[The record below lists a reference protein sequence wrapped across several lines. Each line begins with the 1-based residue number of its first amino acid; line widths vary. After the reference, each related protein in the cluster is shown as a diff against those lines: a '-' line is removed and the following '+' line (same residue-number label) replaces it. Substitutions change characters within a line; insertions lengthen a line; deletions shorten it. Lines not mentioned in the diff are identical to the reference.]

1 MVAKVFSYLFQPDAV
16 LMRYCRAQKS
26 FIITPFGFFAF
37 FWKGLAMTLGMCKP
51 LLLTTLLAA
60 ALTAP
65 VQAQNKV
72 VNVYNWAEY
81 TAPDTISG
89 FEKETGI
96 KARYDTYDSN
106 DTLQA
111 KLLTGKSG
119 YDIVVPSTNYAARQ
133 IEGGLF
139 QKLDKSKI
147 PNLKYLDADIM
158 AVLADV
164 DPGNEYL
171 VPWGYGTNGLGFN
184 VTRVKE
190 IMGDDVDLG
199 SWDMLFKPENAEK
212 LRSCG
217 ISVLD
222 EAAQVFPAA
231 LHYLGKDPNSSDPAD
246 LQAALELLKSIRPYI
261 RQFSSSGY
269 IDELASGDLCMVF
282 AYSGDVMIAAS
293 RAEEAGKP
301 YEIDYYIPQGGAPVW
316 FDTMAIPKGASN
328 VDEAHAFINYIE
340 TPEVHAAITNTMYY
354 PNANKEARKHVVKR
368 VADNPMI
375 YPEGDVAKSLFVIK
389 PQPLPVQRQQNR
401 LWSSLKS
408 GR

>member
-1 MVAKVFSYLFQPDAV
+1 M
-16 LMRYCRAQKS
+16 
-26 FIITPFGFFAF
+26 TFGFV
-37 FWKGLAMTLGMCKP
+37 KHAMLG
-51 LLLTTLLAA
+51 A
-60 ALTAP
+60 ALVVSSTT
-65 VQAQNKV
+65 VLAQEKV

-89 FEKETGI
+89 FEKATGI
-96 KARYDTYDSN
+96 KVRYDVYDSN

-119 YDIVVPSTNYAARQ
+119 YDVVVPSTHYAARQ

-147 PNLKYLDADIM
+147 PNLEHLDPDIM

-171 VPWGYGTNGLGFN
+171 VPWGYGTNGLGYN

-190 IMGDDVDLG
+190 LMGDDVQLG
-199 SWDMLFKPENAEK
+199 DWDMLFKPENAEK

-217 ISVLD
+217 ISMLD
-222 EAAQVFPAA
+222 EAAQVFPAV
-231 LHYLGKDPNSSDPAD
+231 LHYLGKDPNSAD
-246 LQAALELLKSIRPYI
+246 AEDYKVALDLLKQIRPYI

-269 IDELASGDLCMVF
+269 IDELAAGDLCMVYGF
-282 AYSGDVMIAAS
+282 SGDVMISAH
-293 RAEEAGKP
+293 RAKEAGKS
-301 YEIDYYIPQGGAPVW
+301 YSIDYYIPEGGAPVW
-316 FDTMAIPKGASN
+316 FDTMAIPKGA
-328 VDEAHAFINYIE
+328 AHVETAHEFINYIE
-340 TPEVHAAITNTMYY
+340 TPEVHAAITNTMFY
-354 PNANKEARKHVVKR
+354 PNANKTARQHVVKE

-375 YPEGDVAKSLFVIK
+375 YPPSDVAKTLFVIK
-389 PQPLPVQRQQNR
+389 PQALALQRLQTR
-401 LWSSLKS
+401 MWAELKS